1 MKEAFLHYIWQ
12 HQLFSSN
19 DLFTSCQEKI
29 EIISPGVYTALDGP
43 DFFNAQLIIGTQLWA
58 GNVEIHIKASDWYAH
73 HHERDRRY
81 DSVILHV
88 VWEYDVPVFR
98 ECGTEIAVFEMR
110 NKVCEKI
117 LARYEYLRIPK
128 QYLFCEKDIFSVDPL
143 VLLLWKERL
152 FFERLKEKVEPIQH
166 YLIETNNNWE
176 QAFFCFLGRSFGL
189 NMNGDY
195 FFTILKKLPVVY
207 IYKHSESLIQ
217 IEAMLLGV
225 LGLLDIEDE
234 VKDRYSCDIV
244 KEWEFLKHKYSLEDG
259 DKKFLSFYQ
268 LRPNNFP
275 SIRIVQFACLYFKH
289 GSKINELFKKNL
301 SIEEIY
307 QFFELDIN
315 EYWLTHY
322 TLNKESKRRSKHITK
337 DFIDLLII
345 NTILPFQF
353 EYYKNYQENEDYTDR
368 LTEISC
374 RLKAEKNSIVN
385 LFTKLGLNVD
395 NLMDS
400 QAVLQ
405 LKKQYCDKHRC
416 VECVI
421 GKSILK

>member
-29 EIISPGVYTALDGP
+29 EIISPGVCTALDGP

-73 HHERDRRY
+73 HHEKDSRY

-98 ECGTEIAVFEMR
+98 ECGTEISVFEMR

-234 VKDRYSCDIV
+234 VEDRYSCDIV

-259 DKKFLSFYQ
+259 DKKF
-268 LRPNNFP
+268 
-275 SIRIVQFACLYFKH
+275 
-289 GSKINELFKKNL
+289 
-301 SIEEIY
+301 
-307 QFFELDIN
+307 
-315 EYWLTHY
+315 
-322 TLNKESKRRSKHITK
+322 
-337 DFIDLLII
+337 
-345 NTILPFQF
+345 
-353 EYYKNYQENEDYTDR
+353 
-368 LTEISC
+368 
-374 RLKAEKNSIVN
+374 
-385 LFTKLGLNVD
+385 
-395 NLMDS
+395 
-400 QAVLQ
+400 
-405 LKKQYCDKHRC
+405 
-416 VECVI
+416 
-421 GKSILK
+421 